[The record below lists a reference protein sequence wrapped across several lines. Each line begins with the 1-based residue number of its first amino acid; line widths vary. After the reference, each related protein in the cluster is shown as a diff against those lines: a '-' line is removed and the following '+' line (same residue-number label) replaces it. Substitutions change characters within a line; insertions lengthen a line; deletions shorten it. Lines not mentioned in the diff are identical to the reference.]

1 MKFAFLLGIKFW
13 LSTLS
18 KVQIFFRREERG
30 GSLTL
35 IRNQHWYNPNSFAAQ
50 SIDQMCYSILTADS
64 NWDIAVA
71 RAARKQLDLAL
82 AVHVCH
88 PVTCVARL
96 RSSGITLFRWEVPRH
111 LVHTK
116 ALRNKFNIWSLF
128 RFTQNHNRSWVSRY
142 ICIYIYIYIYP
153 MSSEKSLLQE
163 IECAFDEHLALS
175 PGSSFPEMMTAGM
188 HYRAVE
194 NCFWLTSCMPLPPYF
209 SKEPQAK
216 TCSADKKRMHLQTC
230 HMLQYLIFCMLHT
243 CKHVGTH
250 NKQSK
255 RHTSQKKRKKQMVCR
270 TLSHKDPNLLRHG
283 HTLSAVRL
291 HSLWVATFAG
301 CLRQRCG
308 GGPGNACLHKLRRQ
322 LD

>member
-35 IRNQHWYNPNSFAAQ
+35 IRNQHYYRFNPNSFAAQ

-88 PVTCVARL
+88 PVTSVARL
-96 RSSGITLFRWEVPRH
+96 RSSGITLFQWEVPRH

-128 RFTQNHNRSWVSRY
+128 SRDHFFSFHTKSQQVLGVQVY
-142 ICIYIYIYIYP
+142 MYIYIHISYVLREVLTPGDRVRIWRTPYTFSRQQFP
-153 MSSEKSLLQE
+153 RNDD
-163 IECAFDEHLALS
+163 CWHALS
-175 PGSSFPEMMTAGM
+175 RSWTLLLIDLMYAVATLFFKRTAG
-188 HYRAVE
+188 E
-194 NCFWLTSCMPLPPYF
+194 
-209 SKEPQAK
+209 
-216 TCSADKKRMHLQTC
+216 D
-230 HMLQYLIFCMLHT
+230 
-243 CKHVGTH
+243 
-250 NKQSK
+250 
-255 RHTSQKKRKKQMVCR
+255 
-270 TLSHKDPNLLRHG
+270 LLN
-283 HTLSAVRL
+283 
-291 HSLWVATFAG
+291 W
-301 CLRQRCG
+301 
-308 GGPGNACLHKLRRQ
+308 
-322 LD
+322 